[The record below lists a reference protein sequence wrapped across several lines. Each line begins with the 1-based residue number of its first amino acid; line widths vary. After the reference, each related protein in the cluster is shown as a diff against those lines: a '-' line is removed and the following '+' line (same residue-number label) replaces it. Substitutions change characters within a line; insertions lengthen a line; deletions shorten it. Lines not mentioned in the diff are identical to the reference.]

1 MTLSLSL
8 PEYLVTATNT
18 GHGSDNK
25 IHDDE
30 VAKRFGFIGALVP
43 GVDVYAYMVHAP
55 VSHWGI
61 EWLEHG
67 YMHLRLNKPVYE
79 GDKTFVNGLLKNDDT
94 MFVTAGTERGLCSE
108 GSALL
113 RPDCDPSRIVLKR
126 AVLPNPVERPSADKK
141 TLRVG
146 TTLGSRDECAPEKE
160 YSAYL
165 SSVHEHL
172 PIFGDEKVVHP
183 GYLLR
188 RANLILRE
196 NVLLGPWI
204 HVESWVWNLRTL
216 STDESLTTRAVV
228 TDNFERKGHSF
239 VDLDV
244 SLLAGDTDPVAR
256 IKHRSIYLPRQLR
269 DNT

>member
-1 MTLSLSL
+1 MTLPLSL

-30 VAKRFGFIGALVP
+30 VAKRFGFTGALVP

-55 VSHWGI
+55 VALWGK

-67 YMHLRLNKPVYE
+67 YMHLRLDKPVYD
-79 GDKTFVNGLLKNDDT
+79 GDKTFINGLLKNDGT
-94 MFVTAGTERGLCSE
+94 MSVTAGTGRGLSSE
-108 GSALL
+108 GLASLS
-113 RPDCDPSRIVLKR
+113 PGCGPSQIVLKR
-126 AVLPNPVERPSADKK
+126 AVLPDPEQRPSADKK

-146 TTLGSRDECAPEKE
+146 TTLGSRDENPSENE

-165 SSVHEHL
+165 SSVHENL
-172 PIFGDEKVVHP
+172 SIYSDEKVVHP

-216 STDESLTTRAVV
+216 STVEPFTTRAVV
-228 TDNFERKGHSF
+228 IDNFERKGHSF
-239 VDLDV
+239 VDLDI
-244 SLLAGDTDPVAR
+244 SLLAGDTHPVTR

-269 DNT
+269 DKT